1 MMQDLAQRIK
11 VERAIDEL
19 LQAKDLE
26 VEGLAKAAQEARKR
40 NDYNEAQR
48 LVTKAREIYRPDRK
62 LLQVLCDA
70 GKAKSFGAA
79 RRLVEQN
86 LVHVDGALARRHDIT
101 VAADQ
106 VVTLKGEQ
114 L

>member
-1 MMQDLAQRIK
+1 MQDLAQRIK
-11 VERAIDEL
+11 VERTIDKL
-19 LQAKDLE
+19 LEAKDPD
-26 VEGLAKAAQEARKR
+26 VVSFAKAAQEARKR
-40 NDYNEAQR
+40 NDYNEALR
-48 LVTKAREIYRPDRK
+48 LVQKAEKLHRPDRS
-62 LLQVLCDA
+62 LLQVICDA

-86 LVHVDGALARRHDIT
+86 LIQVDGVLARRHDIM

-106 VVTLKGEQ
+106 VVTMKGEQ